1 MIRID
6 EIYYNTFLPLVQDK
20 LYHGIHWFD
29 PFGSVK
35 FDDLISMPIISSALP
50 DDIMMIP
57 NHDVVRFLFWDQEPL
72 HKDTIDQTLTSFT
85 KLFDVGTRH
94 IITSEYNSEMV
105 EYVKNTYGF
114 IPHYYFFH
122 GWAALDWFRG
132 YNRSFLMTPPSQR
145 TIVKTFVAPNRIV
158 AGQRQHRLLMLYHMF
173 QNKLNHNWI
182 SCPDICPA
190 ENISITEAVE
200 PLTGIYSDIQTVF
213 SQQQLPKNF
222 PNEIKHP
229 MQSYQLDLFDQTAE
243 SLLYVVT
250 ETVAQGRRQH
260 LTEKIFKPI
269 CLQIPFVLVGTAGG
283 LEYLRSYG
291 FKTFDTVW
299 DESYDHEVNDIV
311 RIEKISKLLT
321 ELDGLTNKEKQ
332 QLYHHALPI
341 IEHNYQHF
349 YGGEFEKILWQE
361 LNSMIENFI

>member
-6 EIYYNTFLPLVQDK
+6 EIYYNTFLPLVQAK
-20 LYHGIHWFD
+20 PYHSIHWFD

-35 FDDLISMPIISSALP
+35 FDDLVSMPSISSAMP
-50 DDIMMIP
+50 DNPMLP

-72 HKDTIDQTLTSFT
+72 HKETVDQTLLSFT
-85 KLFDVGTRH
+85 KLFAPGTRH
-94 IITSEYNSEMV
+94 IVTSEYNSEMV
-105 EYVKNTYGF
+105 DYVKNTYGF
-114 IPHYYFFH
+114 CPHYYFFH

-132 YNRSFLMTPPSQR
+132 YHRSFLMIPPEQR
-145 TIVKTFVAPNRIV
+145 TILKTFIAPNRIV

-173 QNKLNHNWI
+173 RNKLDHNWI
-182 SCPDICPA
+182 SCPATCPS
-190 ENISITEAVE
+190 ENILITNAVG
-200 PLTGIYSDIQTVF
+200 PLSSVYDDIQTVF

-222 PNEIKHP
+222 PNETEHP
-229 MQSYQLDLFDQTAE
+229 MQSYCLDLFDQAAE

-269 CLQIPFVLVGTAGG
+269 CLQMPFVLVGTAGG

-291 FKTFDTVW
+291 FKTFDSIW
-299 DESYDHEVNDIV
+299 DESYDYEMDDVV
-311 RIEKISKLLT
+311 RIEKIAKLLT
-321 ELDGLTNKEKQ
+321 NLDALTTREHQ
-332 QLYHHALPI
+332 QLYTQARPI

-349 YGGEFEKILWQE
+349 YGGGFEKILWQE
-361 LNSMIENFI
+361 MCNMMKNFV